1 MIACNMPDLE
11 KSWMN
16 RPSLRRLCALLAAA
30 SCLAFAQM
38 GECATVYQQA
48 IAADVTAIASNAVAG
63 PEGSDGDVAAYDNFT
78 LSKPANITR
87 VAWRGSSSNAALAG
101 FIIRIYASTRD
112 PAAQPDLSSPLA
124 SINVQ
129 GKANEHALG
138 NKLSDY
144 GADFG
149 QPVALEAGVQYWIS
163 IVSLRKDASPWG
175 WARGKGGDGKSIQSY
190 AEFKI
195 LPAPGDRAFSLI
207 DGR

>member
-1 MIACNMPDLE
+1 MSACNMPDLE

-16 RPSLRRLCALLAAA
+16 RPSLRRFCALLAIA
-30 SCLAFAQM
+30 SCLAFVRPA
-38 GECATVYQQA
+38 ECATVYEQA
-48 IAADVTAIASNAVAG
+48 IAANVTAIASNAAAS

-78 LSKPANITR
+78 LSRPANIKR
-87 VAWRGSSSNAALAG
+87 VTWRGSSSNAASAG
-101 FIIRIYASTRD
+101 FIVRIYASTHD
-112 PAAQPDLSSPLA
+112 QAAQPDLSAPLA
-124 SINVQ
+124 SVNVQ
-129 GKANEHALG
+129 GKADERVLG

-144 GADFG
+144 GADFP

-163 IVSLRKDASPWG
+163 IVSLRNDASPWG

-190 AEFKI
+190 SEFKI